1 MTKLWSAATLN
12 FNQLLF
18 AISNRTEEYT
28 YGSLAIAY
36 NNKLPMY
43 RYMNELRHID
53 DNYSATVLQICDR
66 LIRGDVDKAQE
77 LIDYSAKHWG
87 FIK

>member
-1 MTKLWSAATLN
+1 MN
-12 FNQLLF
+12 FNKLLF

-36 NNKLPMY
+36 SNKLPMY
-43 RYMNELRHID
+43 RYMNELRHIN

-77 LIDYSAKHWG
+77 LIDYYAKEWEL
-87 FIK
+87 IDVRK

>member
-1 MTKLWSAATLN
+1 MN

-18 AISNRTEEYT
+18 TISNKTEEYA

-36 NNKLPMY
+36 SNKLPMY
-43 RYMNELRHID
+43 RYMNELRHIN

-77 LIDYSAKHWG
+77 LIDYYAKEWEL
-87 FIK
+87 INVRK